1 MSVEL
6 ISVYAVN
13 FRKCRNQSSISFC
26 LAPRQNDKIS
36 PIRAT
41 SRGPCPLI
49 KTKSTSSLCK
59 AAFCEVKS
67 SKLFLTLLDRV
78 SVPCGLLFCFC
89 CRWNQEGDE
98 MSISSRLRVLRTTC
112 SQQSDSNNCHASY
125 KFRLQIKLVKLGKF
139 CWRFLETNTSTV
151 ALCWCSFMNHLENF
165 IKGSRFDLRPR
176 RATVIS
182 LKVSPILHMSSSAL
196 KCLKN

>member
-89 CRWNQEGDE
+89 CRWNQEGVAYECYVRHALNKVIRTIVMLLTNFDYKL
-98 MSISSRLRVLRTTC
+98 SS
-112 SQQSDSNNCHASY
+112 
-125 KFRLQIKLVKLGKF
+125 
-139 CWRFLETNTSTV
+139 
-151 ALCWCSFMNHLENF
+151 
-165 IKGSRFDLRPR
+165 
-176 RATVIS
+176 
-182 LKVSPILHMSSSAL
+182 
-196 KCLKN
+196 